1 MRKWITAEGNF
12 RSFDGAGL
20 FYRSWKQTAEVN
32 RALIVI
38 HRGHEHSGRV
48 SNLVEELD
56 LHDVWVFSWDCRG
69 HGLSPG
75 ERGYANSYDDLVR
88 DLDAFVKFI
97 SARHGIPV
105 KNMVILGNSVGAVTA
120 SAWVHEYA
128 PRIRGMVL
136 VAPAF
141 RIRLYVPLAIPLL
154 RLLQRICVKSFIS
167 SYVKSRM
174 LTHDPE
180 QSRKYDEDNLITRN
194 IAVNILLGLHDTSSR
209 ILADAGAITT
219 PTLILSAGSD
229 WVVKNS
235 AQRRFFE
242 ALSSSVKEMH
252 LYPEFFHAVL
262 YEKDRAQP
270 IARARQFIKKA
281 FETPVET
288 AFLID
293 QDQKGYTRE
302 EYDRLRQPAPL
313 FSAIRFSLQKW
324 LMKTLGRLS
333 AGVRLGWQTGFD
345 SGKSLDYV
353 YENRARGA
361 TFIGRMLDHQYLN
374 SVGWQGIRER
384 RANLDASLRWAIEAV
399 DAAGLNIRI
408 VDIAAGP
415 GRYVLEVIRDLPAD
429 KVSVLL
435 RDRDPGNLEA
445 GADLARS
452 MKLENV
458 TFEFAD
464 AFDRESLLS
473 ITPAPTIVIV
483 SGLYELFP
491 DNQPVL
497 ESLKGIAGVLQ
508 GNGYLIYTPQPW
520 HPQIEKIARTLINRD
535 GEPWIMRRRT
545 QAETDELVRS
555 VGLTKVET
563 RVDTHGIFTV
573 SIAQK
578 IPS

>member
-1 MRKWITAEGNF
+1 MTRWITAEGNF
-12 RSFDGAGL
+12 RSFDGTML
-20 FYRSWKQTAEVN
+20 FYRSWKQTTAVN

-48 SNLVEELD
+48 GNLVEELD
-56 LHDVWVFSWDCRG
+56 LQDVWVFSWDCRG

-75 ERGYANSYDDLVR
+75 ERGYADSYSDLVK
-88 DLDAFVKFI
+88 DLDAFAKFI
-97 SARHGIPV
+97 SVQHGIPV
-105 KNMVILGNSVGAVTA
+105 ENMVILGNSVGAVTA
-120 SAWVHEYA
+120 STWVHDYA
-128 PRIRGMVL
+128 PHIRGLVL
-136 VAPAF
+136 AAPAF

-154 RLLQRICVKSFIS
+154 RFLLRIRGKAFIS

-174 LTHDPE
+174 LTHDPK
-180 QSRKYDEDNLITRN
+180 QSRKYDEDELITRN
-194 IAVNILLGLHDTSSR
+194 IAVNILLGLHDTSTR

-229 WVVKNS
+229 WVVKNN
-235 AQRRFFE
+235 AQQQFFE
-242 ALSSSVKEMH
+242 ALTSPVKEMH
-252 LYPEFFHAVL
+252 LYPKFFHAVL

-270 IARARQFIKKA
+270 IARARQFIEKA
-281 FETPVET
+281 FEQPVET

-293 QDQKGYTRE
+293 QDQQGYTRE

-313 FSAIRFSLQKW
+313 FTAIRFNLQKW
-324 LMKTLGRLS
+324 LMKTLGSLS

-353 YENRARGA
+353 YENRPRGTA
-361 TFIGRMLDHQYLN
+361 FIGRMLDRQYLN
-374 SVGWQGIRER
+374 SIGWQGIRER

-399 DAAGLNIRI
+399 DAAGLNVRI

-415 GRYVLEVIRDLPAD
+415 GRYVLEVIKDLPAD
-429 KVSVLL
+429 KISVLL
-435 RDRDPGNLEA
+435 RDRDPGNLET
-445 GADLARS
+445 GAELART

-458 TFEFAD
+458 AFESAD
-464 AFDRESLLS
+464 AFDRENLLS
-473 ITPAPTIVIV
+473 IMPAPSIVIV

-491 DNQPVL
+491 DNRPVL
-497 ESLKGIAGVLQ
+497 GSLEGMAGVLQ
-508 GNGYLIYTPQPW
+508 DGGYLIYTNQPW
-520 HPQIEKIARTLINRD
+520 HPQIEMIARTLINRD
-535 GEPWIMRRRT
+535 GDPWIMRRRT
-545 QAETDELVRS
+545 QAEMDELVRS

-578 IPS
+578 IRI